1 MLVLPFLLAALAQEP
16 ASFSLAGDWEV
27 RVRVPHGPEQVV
39 RVTPP
44 VMTTVTAEKYDSLP
58 VFNPKAGGWVKG
70 VQLKGVRAQETTSPG
85 LLDTASFRLRRGPEP
100 NAPLLEPGKDYEV
113 DLHWGTLGRVRA
125 EQTDQP
131 VYASYRHAQLRLD
144 AVVLTPSGQIVVKQ
158 GQPRAAAPE
167 IPAIAPGE
175 RHLGNI
181 YLAGYLTSLNAQCLF
196 PVLENAYPERPVP
209 VTPLISRLTEKL
221 DGGGSL
227 RILAWGDS
235 VTDGR
240 YLAEPSQRWQEQFV
254 ARLRQRFPKAK
265 IELLTQAWGGRNT
278 RSYLNE
284 PPGSPHNYQET
295 VLGVKPDVIVS
306 EFVNDASL
314 KPDEVEE
321 RYTKLLSDFQGIG
334 ADWIIL
340 TPHYVRPD
348 WMNLTSEH
356 GVDQDPRP
364 YVAGLRAF
372 TAKHG
377 VTLADASLRYGRLW
391 RQGIPYNTLMLNA
404 INHPNAFGMKLFADA
419 LMALFP
425 KRPAVDRIFSSFN
438 THTPGCAVGV
448 AQAGKTVFTA
458 GYGMADLER
467 DVAITPE
474 TVFESGSVAKQF
486 TAATLMLLAQSGK
499 ISLDDPM
506 RKYLP
511 ELPDYGAPLTIRQVI
526 SHVSGLREWRPIAE
540 FGGYPEGTFTYS
552 NTDLLQM
559 ATMQKGLNFD
569 SGTNY
574 SYSNIGYNM
583 SPILVER
590 VLGDGRSFP
599 AYTEEMIFRPLGMT
613 HTGWRDDFRRLVPNR
628 ALAYGRRENGS
639 WALQTPIENII
650 GAGGLL
656 TTVGDLLLWN
666 ENFEQ
671 AKVGGPEFV
680 KAQQTPA
687 TLKSGKTIAYAAGLT
702 INQVDGVREVSH
714 SGSTGGYRT
723 WLGRYPE
730 QHLSVAVL
738 CNSAAASTTELGR
751 ETARLWLGTTATP
764 PPSPYPIGAD
774 QLTRLEGLYRKLRDN
789 TTTEATYRQGK
800 FAFGQTELIPTGP
813 EQFVTRS
820 GTMYQFSG
828 SRLNVTTPNG
838 EVTYERVERWKP
850 AAAEL
855 VSYSGSYSSAETNST
870 VAVKAEGGQLS
881 YQVGVLPSVKLKP
894 AFRDSFSS
902 PNGAS
907 VTFVRDPNGR
917 VTGLTVGDDRVWG
930 LRFTRGR

>member
-1 MLVLPFLLAALAQEP
+1 MLVLPLLLAVFAQEP

-39 RVTPP
+39 RITPP
-44 VMTTVTAEKYDSLP
+44 VMTTVTAEKYDALP

-70 VQLKGVRAQETTSPG
+70 VQLNGVRAQETTSPG
-85 LLDTASFRLRRGPEP
+85 LLDGQSFSLRSGPEA
-100 NAPLLEPGKDYEV
+100 NSPLLEPGKDYQI
-113 DLHWGTLGRVRA
+113 DLHWGTLGRLRA
-125 EQTDQP
+125 DQPERP

-167 IPAIAPGE
+167 VPAMAPGE

-181 YLAGYLTSLNAQCLF
+181 YLAGYLLKLEPSSLF
-196 PVLENAYPERPVP
+196 PILERGYPERALP
-209 VTPLISRLTEKL
+209 VTPLISRLMERL
-221 DGGGSL
+221 DRGGSL
-227 RILAWGDS
+227 KILAWGDS

-240 YLAEPSQRWQEQFV
+240 YLADPSQRWQEQFV

-295 VLGVKPDVIVS
+295 VLGVKPDLIIS

-314 KPDEVEE
+314 KPEEVEE
-321 RYTKLLSDFQGIG
+321 RYAKLHSDFQGIG
-334 ADWIIL
+334 AEWIIL

-404 INHPNAFGMKLFADA
+404 INHPNAFGMRLFADA

-425 KRPAVDRIFSSFN
+425 KQPAVDRIFSAFN

-448 AQAGKTVFTA
+448 AQNGERVFAA

-467 DVAITPE
+467 QVAITPG

-506 RKYLP
+506 RRYLP
-511 ELPDYGAPLTIRQVI
+511 ELQDYGAPLTIRQVI

-540 FGGYPEGTFTYS
+540 FAGYPEGTFTYS

-559 ATMQKGLNFD
+559 AALQKGLNFD
-569 SGTNY
+569 SGTDY

-590 VLGDGRSFP
+590 ALGDGRAFP
-599 AYTEEMIFRPLGMT
+599 AYSEEMIFRPLGMT

-628 ALAYGRRENGS
+628 ALAYGKRDNGS

-666 ENFEQ
+666 ENFEH

-687 TLKSGKTIAYAAGLT
+687 VLKSGKTIAYAAGLT
-702 INQVDGVREVSH
+702 INQFDGLREVSH
-714 SGSTGGYRT
+714 SGATGGYRT

-751 ETARLWLGTTATP
+751 ETARLWLGTTAAP
-764 PPSPYPIGAD
+764 LAQPYPVAAE
-774 QLTRLEGLYRKLRDN
+774 QLSSRQGLYRKLRDN
-789 TTTEATYRQGK
+789 TTVEATYREGK
-800 FAFGQTELIPTGP
+800 FLLGTTELTPTSAD
-813 EQFVTRS
+813 EFVTR
-820 GTMYQFSG
+820 GGATYTFTG
-828 SRLNVTTPNG
+828 SRLRVSTPNG
-838 EVTYERVERWKP
+838 DIQYERVEKWRP
-850 AAAEL
+850 VAAEL
-855 VSYSGSYSSAETNST
+855 ASYSGSYSSPETNSSLE
-870 VAVKAEGGQLS
+870 VRAEGSGLS
-881 YQVGVLPSVKLKP
+881 YRVGVLPRVKLTP
-894 AFRDSFSS
+894 TFRDSFSS

-907 VTFVRDPNGR
+907 VTFVRDTNGR